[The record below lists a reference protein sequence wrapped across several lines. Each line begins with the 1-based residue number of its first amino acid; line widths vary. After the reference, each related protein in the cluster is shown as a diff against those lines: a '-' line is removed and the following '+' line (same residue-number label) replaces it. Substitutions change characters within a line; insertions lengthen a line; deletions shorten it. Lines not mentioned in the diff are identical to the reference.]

1 MSTQLYLL
9 PIQKAKGYAEDY
21 HARFFPDRLEKSKK
35 FRLEDDRLR
44 CLSGSI
50 LLREVLGLDEQ
61 QLIILPDGKPV
72 APSLGRQFNLSHSGE
87 YAVLAVSDY
96 PVGVDIESCS
106 LRHITVAKSVYT
118 SDEFQWMNGKPE
130 ERFTLLWT
138 MKEAVSKALGLGL
151 KLPFG
156 KFSVLPLLR
165 GEALPLRGVTL
176 YGRSL
181 PLLGYSLS
189 VCTAGELGE
198 VSLER
203 L

>member
-1 MSTQLYLL
+1 MATQLYLL
-9 PIQKAKGYAEDY
+9 PIQKAKEYGEEY
-21 HARFFPDRLEKSKK
+21 HARFFPNRLEKSRKLH
-35 FRLEDDRLR
+35 FADDRLR
-44 CLSGSI
+44 CLCGSI
-50 LLREVLGLDEQ
+50 LLHEVLGLDEK
-61 QLIILPDGKPV
+61 QLIILPNGKPV
-72 APSLGRQFNLSHSGE
+72 APSLGREFNLSHSGE
-87 YAVLAVSDY
+87 YVVLAVSHHS
-96 PVGVDIESCS
+96 VGVDVERCS
-106 LRHITVAKSVYT
+106 LQHIRVAPREYT
-118 SDEFQWMNGKPE
+118 SEELQWMAEKPE

-151 KLPFG
+151 RLPFRE
-156 KFSVLPLLR
+156 FSVLPLLR

-176 YGRSL
+176 YGHSL